1 LIGELLRATLKR
13 MTEKFTS
20 VDEYID
26 SFPAEQQQILREI
39 RRTLLEAVPGGEEK
53 FRYDMP
59 AVMLG
64 GRYGLHY
71 AAWKKFIGLY
81 PIARLDDGEHDP
93 LEAEIAPYRAA
104 KDSVNFSYSQPIPYE
119 LIGRVAAALA
129 QRHAAGS

>member
-1 LIGELLRATLKR
+1 

-39 RRTLLEAVPGGEEK
+39 RRTLLKAVPGGEEK
-53 FRYDMP
+53 YRYDMP

-71 AAWKKFIGLY
+71 AAWKKLIGLY
-81 PIARLDDGEHDP
+81 PIARLDDGESPEHDA
-93 LEAEIAPYRAA
+93 LEAEIAPFRAA
-104 KDSVNFSYSQPIPYE
+104 KDSVNFPYSTPIPYE

-129 QRHAAGS
+129 KRHSATD